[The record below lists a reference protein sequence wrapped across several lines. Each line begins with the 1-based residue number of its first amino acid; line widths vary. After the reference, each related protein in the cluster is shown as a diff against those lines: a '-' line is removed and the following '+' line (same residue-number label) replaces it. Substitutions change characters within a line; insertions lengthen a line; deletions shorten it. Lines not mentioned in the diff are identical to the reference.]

1 MARSE
6 EIDPLREEMQ
16 GLIGEGTSLSG
27 ECHLHGG
34 YRVDGRITG
43 RLSCSS
49 TLIVGPSG
57 QVEVEELHAGSL
69 VVSGSVEGAL
79 HVRDRLEI
87 AEGGRVRGRVTLASP
102 GFVLARG
109 ATFEGTI
116 VMRTAASDIDA

>member
-6 EIDPLREEMQ
+6 EIDPLRADMQ

-27 ECHLHGG
+27 EFHFQGG
-34 YRVDGRITG
+34 YRVDGKITG

-49 TLIVGPSG
+49 TLIVGPPG
-57 QVEVEELHAGSL
+57 RLETEELHAASL
-69 VVSGSVEGAL
+69 VVSGSVEGTL

-87 AEGGRVRGRVTLASP
+87 AEGGSVRGRITLASP

-109 ATFEGTI
+109 ASFEGTI
-116 VMRTAASDIDA
+116 VMRTPASETGG